1 MNERIAS
8 LVSGLIFLAAGLA
21 AFIAIAELLY

>member
-8 LVSGLIFLAAGLA
+8 LVSGLVMLAAGLA
-21 AFIAIAELLY
+21 AFIALAELLY

>member
-8 LVSGLIFLAAGLA
+8 LVSGLVMLAGVLA
-21 AFIAIAELLY
+21 VVVALAELLY